1 MFVTLKDRTL
11 QLRSPVTTA
20 HGKTTHRQIIE
31 ITVQQDEFFGYGES
45 APLPGFGLETFKEAQ
60 IALAEWSE
68 NPHTLPTLPAA
79 LSGAATALDYLEQA
93 TSKICLPPGSIAV
106 QALISATDIPSLEKQ
121 VTNAINDGYR
131 AVKLKVAATDAMTD
145 IKRIEIITKL
155 IDTQILLRLD
165 ANGGWTRRQALD
177 VLTNTDT
184 GRVALVEEPTS
195 DPSDWQEIHR
205 ETGIGIGADEQLTD
219 QTQIDRL
226 VDLGAAQTFVL
237 KPSILG
243 GPPATRRIASQ
254 AAQNDIDIIISSF
267 LDGPMA
273 LRSARDLALELAP
286 HEIHGLGTA
295 PLFVEDL
302 PSDVQPVNGY
312 LQRL

>member
-11 QLRSPVTTA
+11 QLRSPMTTA

-60 IALAEWSE
+60 TALAEWSE

-205 ETGIGIGADEQLTD
+205 ETGIGIGAEEQLTD
-219 QTQIDRL
+219 HSQIDRL
-226 VDLGAAQTFVL
+226 VDLGAAQTFVV

-254 AAQNDIDIIISSF
+254 AAQNDINIIISSF

>member
-60 IALAEWSE
+60 AALAGWSE

-145 IKRIEIITKL
+145 IKRIEITAKL